1 MCFNPR
7 RKEDR
12 RRNREQLFSTT
23 EKELK
28 RIGAEV
34 RRKGT
39 RLQGKANIAQRV
51 EQGIGKYKMR
61 KHFRIHIEERELTW
75 QRREDTVEA
84 ESRLDGIYVIRTSL
98 DSSTLDASQ
107 AVESYKN
114 LSQVER
120 AFLNMKSGLE
130 VRPIYVYDAD
140 HVRGHVFLCM
150 LAYYVE
156 WHMRRKL
163 APILFEDDDRE
174 SARRQRPTPVAKAR
188 PSESAR
194 RKAVTKKT
202 ADGLDV
208 SSFASLLEHLATY
221 TRIEMALASH
231 PEHTF
236 TLYPELTAIQKRVF
250 ELLDI
255 KP

>member
-12 RRNREQLFSTT
+12 RRNREQLFSAT

-39 RLQGKANIAQRV
+39 RLQGKANIAKRV

-98 DSSTLDASQ
+98 DSSTLRCIAGGGILQ
-107 AVESYKN
+107 E
-114 LSQVER
+114 
-120 AFLNMKSGLE
+120 
-130 VRPIYVYDAD
+130 P
-140 HVRGHVFLCM
+140 
-150 LAYYVE
+150 LAGG
-156 WHMRRKL
+156 
-163 APILFEDDDRE
+163 
-174 SARRQRPTPVAKAR
+174 TC
-188 PSESAR
+188 
-194 RKAVTKKT
+194 
-202 ADGLDV
+202 
-208 SSFASLLEHLATY
+208 
-221 TRIEMALASH
+221 
-231 PEHTF
+231 
-236 TLYPELTAIQKRVF
+236 VF
-250 ELLDI
+250 EYEKRIGGSSDLRL
-255 KP
+255 

>member
-12 RRNREQLFSTT
+12 RRNREQLFSAT

-174 SARRQRPTPVAKAR
+174 SARRHRLPKPG
-188 PSESAR
+188 P
-194 RKAVTKKT
+194 RKAPGARQPPRKPPTGWMS
-202 ADGLDV
+202 AV
-208 SSFASLLEHLATY
+208 SHHCWSTLPP
-221 TRIEMALASH
+221 TR
-231 PEHTF
+231 
-236 TLYPELTAIQKRVF
+236 ELKWHWPPIRN
-250 ELLDI
+250 I
-255 KP
+255 HSPSIRS